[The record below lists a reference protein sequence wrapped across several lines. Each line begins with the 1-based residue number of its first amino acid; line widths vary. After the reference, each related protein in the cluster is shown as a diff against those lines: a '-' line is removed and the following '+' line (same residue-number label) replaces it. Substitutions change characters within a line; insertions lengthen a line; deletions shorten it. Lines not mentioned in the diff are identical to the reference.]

1 MEEKYL
7 KLLMMALKL
16 GWININ
22 ISRETLEYCENAR
35 NDYFLM
41 IQVLENILNLD
52 LDGAMDCY

>member
-1 MEEKYL
+1 M